1 MIVATDAIVLRAM
14 KYRDTSK
21 ILRLYTRDMGKVSV
35 LAKGARDRKSKFGAS
50 LEPMSVVRS
59 VFYWKASREL
69 HLLSQCDL
77 LLPLPHLS
85 DDLHRMRGGMAII
98 ELLDAASPAEEKNET
113 LFALGRTAL
122 HLVNNATKRPENAL
136 YLFEMSLLDNVGFR
150 PILHRC
156 VSCGESFDD
165 GRRIARGV
173 ELDAARGGF
182 LCAGCVGGRGE
193 ALRISGAA
201 VKILQRLQETQVPET
216 AMRIAMS
223 EALASVV
230 HGTLRAFLLHHIDSL
245 KPSKSEAVFAGLL

>member
-1 MIVATDAIVLRAM
+1 MIVTSDAIVLRSM
-14 KYRDTSK
+14 KYRETSK
-21 ILRLYTRDMGKVSV
+21 ILRLYTRVMGKVSV
-35 LAKGARDRKSKFGAS
+35 LAKGARDRKNKFGAS

-98 ELLDAASPAEEKNET
+98 ELLDAASPAEEMNEA
-113 LFALGRTAL
+113 LFGLGRTAL
-122 HLVNNATKRPENAL
+122 QLVNNATKRPENAL
-136 YLFEMSLLDNVGFR
+136 YLFEVRLLDIVGFR

-156 VSCGESFDD
+156 VSCGESLDD

-182 LCAGCVGGRGE
+182 LCAGCAGGRGDM
-193 ALRISGAA
+193 LRISGAA
-201 VKILQRLQETQVPET
+201 VRILQRLQETDLPEA
-216 AMRIAMS
+216 AMRIAMNDNV
-223 EALASVV
+223 ASIVRA
-230 HGTLRAFLLHHIDSL
+230 TLRAFLLHHIDSL